1 MIQITQIS
9 PGVTLR
15 CYKDTRFKQGLIT
28 IQLLRPMDW
37 DEAATN
43 ALLPAVLLRGTQKH
57 KDLRAIT
64 MHLDDLYGA
73 SVGDM
78 VRRIGDYQ
86 AIGLACSFTED
97 RFALP
102 GDRIMEPVVDFLREL
117 LLEPATEGGVFR
129 REFVESEKKNRIA
142 DIESEFNDKRSY
154 AASSLMKLMCRE
166 DSFGIP
172 RLGEKEHVAA
182 ITAASAYDQYQM
194 LLKTSPVELF
204 YVGSWEPEAVAE
216 LLRPLFEG
224 VCRQPVV
231 LPPQTPFRD
240 GGRREE
246 RQECNATQSILNM
259 GFVTPVTNTQ
269 ADHAAM
275 RVLNVIFGAGM
286 TSKLFQNIREKMSL
300 CYSIGSDYY
309 GSKGILTVAAGIDAD
324 REQTVRQQIL
334 DQLKQCAD
342 GNITQQEL
350 DAAKEAMLSGLRGV
364 YDSPRS
370 IEHYFTTQ
378 ALSGMTVSL
387 EEYRKAI
394 RAVTAADAAR
404 AAATL
409 QEHTTFFLKGVG

>member
-9 PGVTLR
+9 PGGTLR

-28 IQLLRPMDW
+28 TQLLRPMDW

-43 ALLPAVLLRGTQKH
+43 ALLPAVLLRGTGKH
-57 KDLRAIT
+57 PDLRAIT

-73 SVGDM
+73 SMGDL

-142 DIESEFNDKRSY
+142 DIESEFNDKRLY

-240 GGRREE
+240 GGRREK
-246 RQECNATQSILNM
+246 RQECHATQSILNM

-286 TSKLFQNIREKMSL
+286 TSKLVQNIREKMSL
-300 CYSIGSDYY
+300 C
-309 GSKGILTVAAGIDAD
+309 
-324 REQTVRQQIL
+324 
-334 DQLKQCAD
+334 
-342 GNITQQEL
+342 
-350 DAAKEAMLSGLRGV
+350 
-364 YDSPRS
+364 
-370 IEHYFTTQ
+370 
-378 ALSGMTVSL
+378 
-387 EEYRKAI
+387 
-394 RAVTAADAAR
+394 
-404 AAATL
+404 
-409 QEHTTFFLKGVG
+409 